1 MPRVVVDLPDQA
13 GESPGDNQ
21 QTPASVFTGRA
32 DLSLD
37 ELVHLSNVAG
47 SQLPISTDPPAAV
60 ARTPLED
67 RLGGG
72 EPSPLA
78 AASDLLRDRLTRE
91 PDLGSLTAR
100 GLVDATGDLS
110 VDLAAALS
118 VLDAPEALIQSDVAV
133 RRRQGSISLRA
144 WYAVIGSQVAQLATA
159 DGLSYELV
167 WYPVRHLATGLAR
180 AATVTLDDP
189 SPEAR
194 TPDAVT
200 LPYEFFLAAL
210 EAIRTSRPDL
220 LDELI
225 TRLAPGSVIDAD
237 GTALAEARIK
247 PLISRLESGTR
258 GTLRALITSKTGAA
272 DTSRR
277 RTAGGLVSWILLD
290 DGWRWL
296 KPIGGHQDARV
307 TIRPVDPA
315 DLGKVIAPIL
325 AQVVR

>member
-1 MPRVVVDLPDQA
+1 MTRVEVDLPEQT
-13 GESPGDNQ
+13 GENK
-21 QTPASVFTGRA
+21 QTSYAASIGRT

-47 SQLPISTDPPAAV
+47 SQLPITTEPPAAV
-60 ARTPLED
+60 ERTPLED

-72 EPSPLA
+72 EPPPLV

-91 PDLGSLTAR
+91 PDHGSLAAR
-100 GLVDATGDLS
+100 GLVDAAGHLQPH
-110 VDLAAALS
+110 LAAALR
-118 VLDAPEALIQSDVAV
+118 VLGAPEALIQIDVAV
-133 RRRQGSISLRA
+133 QRREGSTSLRA
-144 WYAVIGSQVAQLATA
+144 WYAVVGSQVAQLATA

-189 SPEAR
+189 SPEPPA
-194 TPDAVT
+194 PEAVT
-200 LPYEFFLAAL
+200 LPYEFFLAGL
-210 EAIRTSRPDL
+210 EAIRTSRLDL

-225 TRLAPGSVIDAD
+225 AQLAPGSVIAAD
-237 GTALAEARIK
+237 GTALAGDRVK

-258 GTLRALITSKTGAA
+258 GTLRALITSKTGTEDAA
-272 DTSRR
+272 RR
-277 RTAGGLVSWILLD
+277 PVGGLVSWILLD

-296 KPIGGHQDARV
+296 KPIGGHQDPRV
-307 TIRPVDPA
+307 TIQPVDPA

-325 AQVVR
+325 AQVVQ